1 MLLRPHK
8 ADLFIANEPEYAT
21 ILVADYADYL
31 SYYVRATSSKEYPS
45 TRLQTSDF
53 PIWLDI
59 GAHIGTASLKI
70 ARHGA
75 SMIFAIEPEPFNF
88 SLLQQNTKEFDN
100 VLAMNYAIVG
110 STEIGY
116 PDAVAM
122 AINLGENSGRHSV
135 AHTLARTH
143 TTHSLMVRALPFF
156 YVSQMSCAKCA
167 KIDVEGAEHLFL
179 MDMLNSELE
188 FIIMEYHLDANV
200 LNAFSDTFY
209 SLDSF
214 KALAIKAGWQ
224 LRVHSSDDKYKTHII
239 TLRKSCTL

>member
-1 MLLRPHK
+1 MLLRPNK
-8 ADLFIANEPEYAT
+8 ADLFIANEPEYAA
-21 ILVADYADYL
+21 ILATEYTDYL
-31 SYYVRATSSKEYPS
+31 RYYIRATHSMEYPN
-45 TRLQTSDF
+45 THLKTSDF

-70 ARHGA
+70 ARYGA
-75 SMIFAIEPEPFNF
+75 SMIFAVEPEPFNF
-88 SLLQQNTKEFDN
+88 ALLEQNTKEFDN
-100 VLAMNYAIVG
+100 ILAMNYAVVG

-122 AINLGENSGRHSV
+122 AINLGENSGRHSI

-143 TTHSLMVRALPFF
+143 KTHSLMVRALPFF
-156 YVSQMSCAKCA
+156 YLSQMSCARCA

-179 MDMLNSELE
+179 MDILSSELE
-188 FIIMEYHLDANV
+188 FIIMEYHLDDNV
-200 LNAFSDTFY
+200 LQAFDGIFY

-224 LRVHSSDDKYKTHII
+224 LRVRSSDDKYKTHII
-239 TLRKSCTL
+239 TMRKSCTL